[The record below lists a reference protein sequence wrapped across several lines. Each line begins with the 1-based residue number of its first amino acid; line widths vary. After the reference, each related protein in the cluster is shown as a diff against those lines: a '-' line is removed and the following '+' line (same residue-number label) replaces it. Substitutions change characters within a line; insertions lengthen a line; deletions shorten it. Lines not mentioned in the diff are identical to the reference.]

1 MAVEFE
7 MTEALVELDRIVKD
21 LARKTASTSEAR
33 PFHLLRTYD
42 EESDTF
48 LIYFYGRGLK
58 TYSAPVHAGDHDPFM
73 FLIERDTDQI
83 VGVHF
88 ENFIHDFVQRV
99 PSAAKMLANADWRPA
114 STRRL
119 HASGKEL
126 ATDSLDRVV
135 DGLTRV
141 AS

>member
-7 MTEALVELDRIVKD
+7 LEEALAELDRIVQD
-21 LARKTASTSEAR
+21 IARETPSTPEVR

-58 TYSAPVHAGDHDPFM
+58 TFSAPIHAGDHDPFM
-73 FLIERDTDQI
+73 FLIERDSGQI

-88 ENFIHDFVQRV
+88 ENFLHEFVQRM

-114 STRRL
+114 ASPRPHLPTNDRL
-119 HASGKEL
+119 
-126 ATDSLDRVV
+126 TDSLDRVV
-135 DGLTRV
+135 ADLARV

>member
-1 MAVEFE
+1 MALEFE
-7 MTEALVELDRIVKD
+7 LEEALIELDRIVQD
-21 LARKTASTSEAR
+21 LAREAPLASEPR
-33 PFHLLRTYD
+33 PLHLLRTYD

-48 LIYFYGRGLK
+48 LIHFYGRGLK
-58 TYSAPVHAGDHDPFM
+58 TYSAAVHAGDHDPFM
-73 FLIERDTDQI
+73 LLIERDSGQI

-114 STRRL
+114 ATPRP
-119 HASGKEL
+119 HL
-126 ATDSLDRVV
+126 AAKDRVTDSLDRVV
-135 DGLTRV
+135 ADLTRV